1 MYHYMVE
8 VEGKLK
14 KWGNSFAIS
23 ISKNKVRENKMKV
36 NENYLPYSNSRIVIT
51 SFILAELCY
60 LSIMLYGNKKAYE
73 YVDKYSGFVKGI
85 NKEIIKDAMNFRY
98 TNIKKKMSIA
108 DCIGYIL
115 AKKLSIKFLTGDKEF
130 KNLPN
135 VEFVK

>member
-1 MYHYMVE
+1 MTDYYVFDTYALIE
-8 VEGKLK
+8 IIKG
-14 KWGNSFAIS
+14 
-23 ISKNKVRENKMKV
+23 
-36 NENYLPYSNSRIVIT
+36 NENYLPYTNSRIVIT

-60 LSIMLYGNKKAYE
+60 LSIRLYGNKKAYE
-73 YVDKYSGFVKGI
+73 YVDKYYGFVKGI